1 MNNSKNLSCTLDIQ
15 SIFRIWSVYNPNT
28 RKREINGISEDD
40 FTSPQYG
47 TAHDNFAN
55 LWSTKFISPILR
67 AAVPHYEQAM
77 DQPYLNTQ
85 IKTGN
90 Y

>member
-15 SIFRIWSVYNPNT
+15 SIFRIWSVYNPVT
-28 RKREINGISEDD
+28 RRREINDISETD
-40 FTSPQYG
+40 FISPQYG

-77 DQPYLNTQ
+77 DQAFLNMQ
-85 IKTGN
+85 IKTGIH
-90 Y
+90 